1 MGTLIRRVSR
11 TLQTAMNHDWEQEPA
26 ETDVI
31 EYMYDPRNPLE
42 FYVYPPN
49 TGLGVV
55 RAVYAKLPPPVQ
67 TLTAL
72 GNNTTTWGDQVLPID
87 DVYAEAL
94 AHFVL
99 HRAFSKDAEWALD
112 PDRAN
117 QHLEQYRELL
127 TTKTVE
133 DVAWAASGGNA

>member
-11 TLQTAMNHDWEQEPA
+11 TMQTAMSHDWEREPP
-26 ETDVI
+26 ERDVI

-49 TGLGVV
+49 DGFGVV
-55 RAVYAKLPPPVQ
+55 RAVYAKLPTPVL

-72 GNNTTTWGDQVLPID
+72 ANDATAWGDQVLPVD
-87 DVYAEAL
+87 DVYAEAI

-99 HRAFSKDAEWALD
+99 HRAFSKDAEWAAD
-112 PDRAN
+112 PVKAT

-127 TTKTVE
+127 STKSGE
-133 DVAWAASGGNA
+133 DGAWAASGSNA